1 MPVLSLSAL
10 FITLL
15 RVLEIVLVADAL
27 LSWFVPS
34 KDQFPRSITSQI
46 ADPLCAPFRKLLG
59 GDRMGG
65 FDLSPLI
72 VLLVL
77 QFMQRTLVGAP

>member
-1 MPVLSLSAL
+1 MAPL

-15 RVLEIVLVADAL
+15 QVLEYIIIADAL
-27 LSWFVPS
+27 LSWVAPS
-34 KDQFPRSITSQI
+34 SEQFPRSVTSQI

-59 GDRMGG
+59 PERTGG

-72 VLLVL
+72 ALIVLKAMRSMLTSAL
-77 QFMQRTLVGAP
+77 SG